1 MRAMLLALLL
11 TSACGKK
18 SSEPPVPTCGQIVDN
33 MLVVMKQGMTGHG
46 GLEMGN
52 REQMVKQCESRKL
65 TPEAKRCMLGAKDL
79 TQLASCSSPPK
90 PMPTAPAVT
99 PPTGSGS

>member
-1 MRAMLLALLL
+1 MRATLLALLL
-11 TSACGKK
+11 TSACSKK
-18 SSEPPVPTCGQIVDN
+18 TSEPPVPTCSQIVDN

-65 TPEAKRCMLGAKDL
+65 TPEAKRCMLVAKDL

-90 PMPTAPAVT
+90 PTAPAVT